1 MAFKVKLPTL
11 FIGGSYRKSFLW
23 FSQGET
29 GERVPVDLSGKAGR
43 IQVRKRAGDATVLA
57 DWSTENGFL
66 KLGGPNAPHRI
77 AITVPLE
84 ETLKYSFKEG
94 DWDLIIW
101 PIGIPSEAEVLLYG
115 EIEAVKTVT
124 RVA

>member
-23 FSQGET
+23 FAQGES
-29 GERVPVDLSGKAGR
+29 GERTPVDMTGKAGR

-66 KLGGPNAPHRI
+66 KLGEADAPNRI
-77 AITVPLE
+77 VIAVPME

-101 PIGIPSEAEVLLYG
+101 PVGSTSEAEVLLYG

-124 RVA
+124 LVP